1 MTRKLVT
8 LEEAA
13 QMLGVTPDA
22 LNEMRQKQEIFGYRD
37 GASWKFKPEDVER
50 LKEELAARATGF
62 VSSSDSSEDSSGD
75 DLVLLSEAELGES
88 GGSPSSTVIGRGGQ
102 TDGPSDSDLKLV
114 ESGEHTISLGGAAEP
129 EAVRHAGDSA
139 SEASAGVAPPQQR
152 PALGSS
158 DELATIELGSEL
170 QKEGSGIDL
179 PSDLGVGAELP
190 VAAGGSDKASP
201 SDVTLATPPSGFT
214 VSDSSIHE
222 SSSEELVLGGS
233 GSDITLSPGDSGI
246 QLVNP
251 ADSGLS
257 LEEPV
262 ELGSSSGDDSSF
274 DLGSDSSEVLGTA
287 ADFDS
292 DAVLELKSDDEFL
305 LTPLEESSDE
315 ESQDSGSQV
324 IALDEDS
331 ASFDDVSPTMLAT
344 DSASSLE
351 VVDEGSAGLGVAPGL
366 VQPTGVPGQ
375 QLVAAAPPAREAAY
389 SIPVVLSLGCCVLV
403 LSVTAMMMFEMV
415 RVMWSWDEPYA
426 VNSKLMDAIVSL
438 FP

>member
-22 LNEMRQKQEIFGYRD
+22 LNELRQKQEIFGYRD

-62 VSSSDSSEDSSGD
+62 VDSGDSSEDSSGD
-75 DLVLLSEAELGES
+75 DLVLLSEVELGES
-88 GGSPSSTVIGRGGQ
+88 GPSPSSTVIGRGGQ
-102 TDGPSDSDLKLV
+102 ADRASDSDLKLA
-114 ESGEHTISLGGAAEP
+114 ESGEQTVSLGGGGVPEPAAGK
-129 EAVRHAGDSA
+129 AKSVAGAQAHGGPSKD
-139 SEASAGVAPPQQR
+139 
-152 PALGSS
+152 L
-158 DELATIELGSEL
+158 DTIDLGSEL
-170 QKEGSGIDL
+170 EKEGSGIDL
-179 PSDLGVGAELP
+179 PSDLGVGQEP
-190 VAAGGSDKASP
+190 VLSTGGSDKKSS

-214 VSDSSIHE
+214 AGDSSIHE

-274 DLGSDSSEVLGTA
+274 DLGSDSSEVLGTVG
-287 ADFDS
+287 DFDS
-292 DAVLELKSDDEFL
+292 DAVMELKSDDDFL

-331 ASFDDVSPTMLAT
+331 ASFDDVSPKMLAT

-351 VVDEGSAGLGVAPGL
+351 VVDEGAAALGLSPGL
-366 VQPTGVPGQ
+366 VQAPGVPGQ
-375 QLVAAAPPAREAAY
+375 QLVGPAPPAREAAY
-389 SIPVVLSLGCCVLV
+389 SLPVVLSLGGCVVV
-403 LSVTAMMMFEMV
+403 LSLTGMMMFEMV
-415 RVMWSWDEPYA
+415 RVMWSWDQPYA
-426 VNSKLMDAIVSL
+426 LNSKLMDAIVSL

>member
-1 MTRKLVT
+1 MTRKLIT

-22 LNEMRQKQEIFGYRD
+22 LNEMRQRQEIFGYRD

-50 LKEELAARATGF
+50 LKVELAARATGF
-62 VSSSDSSEDSSGD
+62 ASSGDSSEDSSGD

-88 GGSPSSTVIGRGGQ
+88 GSSPSSTVIGRGGQ
-102 TDGPSDSDLKLV
+102 AEGPSDSDLKLA
-114 ESGEHTISLGGAAEP
+114 ESGEQTLPIGGSEVLARAEASAP
-129 EAVRHAGDSA
+129 GEGGQGA
-139 SEASAGVAPPQQR
+139 SEAS
-152 PALGSS
+152 
-158 DELATIELGSEL
+158 DELGTIELGGEVD
-170 QKEGSGIDL
+170 KEGSGIDL
-179 PSDLGVGAELP
+179 PSDIGLAQEPAAV
-190 VAAGGSDKASP
+190 AGGSDKSSG

-214 VSDSSIHE
+214 VEEGSIHE

-262 ELGSSSGDDSSF
+262 ELGDSSGDDSSF

-292 DAVLELKSDDEFL
+292 DAVMELKSDDDFL

-331 ASFDDVSPTMLAT
+331 ASFDDVSPTMLT
-344 DSASSLE
+344 SEQSSSLE
-351 VVDEGSAGLGVAPGL
+351 VIDEGSGPLGVEATL
-366 VQPTGVPGQ
+366 VQPSAVAGQ
-375 QLVAAAPPAREAAY
+375 QLVAPATATREAPY
-389 SIPVVLSLGCCVLV
+389 SIPVVLSLGGCVLV
-403 LSVTAMMMFEMV
+403 LSLTSMMMFELV

-426 VNSKLMDAIVSL
+426 INSKLMDAIVSL

>member
-13 QMLGVTPDA
+13 AMLGVTPDA

-62 VSSSDSSEDSSGD
+62 VSSGDSSEDSSGD

-88 GGSPSSTVIGRGGQ
+88 GASPSSTVIGRGGQ
-102 TDGPSDSDLKLV
+102 EERASDSDLKLA
-114 ESGEHTISLGGAAEP
+114 ESGERTISLGGSGALERAAGKAESAAEP
-129 EAVRHAGDSA
+129 AAG
-139 SEASAGVAPPQQR
+139 AGAAQAGGGQQKE
-152 PALGSS
+152 PDTIDLGG
-158 DELATIELGSEL
+158 ELE
-170 QKEGSGIDL
+170 KEGSGIDL
-179 PSDLGVGAELP
+179 PSDLGVGQEPAL
-190 VAAGGSDKASP
+190 ATGGSDKKSS

-214 VSDSSIHE
+214 VGDSSIHE

-292 DAVLELKSDDEFL
+292 DAVMELKSDDDFL

-351 VVDEGSAGLGVAPGL
+351 VVDEGAAPLGLAPGL
-366 VQPTGVPGQ
+366 VQAPGVPGQ
-375 QLVAAAPPAREAAY
+375 QLVGPAAPAREAAY
-389 SIPVVLSLGCCVLV
+389 SIPVVLSLGGCVLV
-403 LSVTAMMMFEMV
+403 LSLTGMMMFEMV

>member
-50 LKEELAARATGF
+50 LKEELASRATGF
-62 VSSSDSSEDSSGD
+62 QSSGDSSEDSSGD
-75 DLVLLSEAELGES
+75 DLVLLSELELGES
-88 GGSPSSTVIGRGGQ
+88 GASPSSTVIGRGG
-102 TDGPSDSDLKLV
+102 PAESASDSDLKLA
-114 ESGEHTISLGGAAEP
+114 ESGELTVSPGEAGASKAESAAESVSKVEAGQAGSGPSKDLDTLDLGG
-129 EAVRHAGDSA
+129 
-139 SEASAGVAPPQQR
+139 
-152 PALGSS
+152 
-158 DELATIELGSEL
+158 EL
-170 QKEGSGIDL
+170 KEEESGIDL
-179 PSDLGVGAELP
+179 PSDLGIGQEP
-190 VAAGGSDKASP
+190 VLATGSSGKKSS
-201 SDVTLATPPSGFT
+201 SDVTLATPTSSPTMG
-214 VSDSSIHE
+214 DSSIHE
-222 SSSEELVLGGS
+222 SSSEELVLGGT

-262 ELGSSSGDDSSF
+262 ELSSSSEDDSSF

-292 DAVLELKSDDEFL
+292 DAVMELKSDDEFL
-305 LTPLEESSDE
+305 LTPLEESSEE

-331 ASFDDVSPTMLAT
+331 ASFDDVSPTVLAS
-344 DSASSLE
+344 DSSSSLE
-351 VVDEGSAGLGVAPGL
+351 VVDEGAAALGLSPGVVQAPSI
-366 VQPTGVPGQ
+366 PGQ
-375 QLVAAAPPAREAAY
+375 QLVAPAPPAREAAF
-389 SIPVVLSLGCCVLV
+389 SLPVVLSLGGCVLV
-403 LSVTAMMMFEMV
+403 LSLTGMMMFEMV

-426 VNSKLMDAIVSL
+426 INSKLMDAIVSL

>member
-13 QMLGVTPDA
+13 QMLGVTPEA

-37 GASWKFKPEDVER
+37 GSSWKFKLEDVER
-50 LKEELAARATGF
+50 LKEERAARATGF
-62 VSSSDSSEDSSGD
+62 TSSGDSSEDSSGD
-75 DLVLLSEAELGES
+75 DLVLLSEAEMGES
-88 GGSPSSTVIGRGGQ
+88 GASPSSTVIGRSGQ
-102 TDGPSDSDLKLV
+102 EQGPSDSDLKLA
-114 ESGEHTISLGGAAEP
+114 ESGEHTLSLGGSSPAGGTAQAPVGGQVPQGRAAE
-129 EAVRHAGDSA
+129 A
-139 SEASAGVAPPQQR
+139 
-152 PALGSS
+152 
-158 DELATIELGSEL
+158 DEMATIELGGERPE
-170 QKEGSGIDL
+170 EGSGIDL
-179 PSDLGVGAELP
+179 PSDLVLAPEP
-190 VAAGGSDKASP
+190 PAAPGGSDKKSS

-214 VSDSSIHE
+214 VGDSSIHE

-246 QLVNP
+246 ELVKP

-262 ELGSSSGDDSSF
+262 ELGGSSGDDSSF

-292 DAVLELKSDDEFL
+292 DAVMELKSDDEFM

-344 DSASSLE
+344 DSSSGLE
-351 VVDEGSAGLGVAPGL
+351 VVDEGAAALGLGAGVVQAPAAA
-366 VQPTGVPGQ
+366 GQ
-375 QLVAAAPPAREAAY
+375 QLVTPAPPVREAAY

-403 LSVTAMMMFEMV
+403 LSLTGMMMFEMV
-415 RVMWSWDEPYA
+415 RVMWSGDEPYA